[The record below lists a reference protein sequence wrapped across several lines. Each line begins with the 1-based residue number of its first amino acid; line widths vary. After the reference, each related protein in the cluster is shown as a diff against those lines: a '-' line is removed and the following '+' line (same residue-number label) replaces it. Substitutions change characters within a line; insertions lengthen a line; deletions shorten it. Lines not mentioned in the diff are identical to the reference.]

1 MRSEG
6 AGKTSHFMTGH
17 RTVLTVSATSLWSK
31 TIAKKVKNGY
41 PPDILIETSQLRN
54 SLQWMIV
61 SKKAYG
67 TNRKVIGNVSDET
80 VKIVLKQDFNGE

>member
-1 MRSEG
+1 MIVFLLLSPSG
-6 AGKTSHFMTGH
+6 S
-17 RTVLTVSATSLWSK
+17 VLTSLPDR
-31 TIAKKVKNGY
+31 NGF
-41 PPDILIETSQLRN
+41 PPDLLIETSQLRN

-67 TNRKVIGNVSDET
+67 TNRKVIGNVSGET

>member
-1 MRSEG
+1 MCALVVASIDSG
-6 AGKTSHFMTGH
+6 NFDPLKP
-17 RTVLTVSATSLWSK
+17 K

-41 PPDILIETSQLRN
+41 PPDILIETGQLRN

-67 TNRKVIGNVSDET
+67 KNKKVIGNVSDET